1 MRIILSALYIILL
14 NLGIMAWASSVS
26 TTDGVNLAVTN
37 DSGTTANM
45 LESDIQT
52 KIDQANIAVSQD
64 NQKKAQDQVQ
74 LLTDQETEDI
84 WMGVNAQATNAISQV
99 NGT

>member
-1 MRIILSALYIILL
+1 
-14 NLGIMAWASSVS
+14 
-26 TTDGVNLAVTN
+26 
-37 DSGTTANM
+37 M